1 MKTGWFG
8 GALRRIS
15 RGTLSAANRAVLQL
29 YLASEARQTQE
40 APPVPSRTRLRVS
53 LLAHVYY
60 PELLDEILACWM
72 NMPSGAACHL
82 TTPADTAEIV
92 HARVSALQRVTVTVV
107 ENRGR
112 DIAPFLTILRSGVLD
127 EDDAVLKI
135 HSKQSPHLAHGA
147 LLRRAMF
154 TSLAGRPAVIERI
167 LTVMADPSVGMVGW
181 RRVFMSSPRQW
192 HTNRSRVE
200 ALVATLSPPAE
211 PRLAFFGGSM
221 FWFRPAALR
230 SIAALPLSIEDF
242 EPEAGQ
248 LDGTL
253 HHALERC
260 FAIAAAASG
269 FSVRDT
275 HGNVLIDAQSATET
289 ASSAEAAKP

>member
-127 EDDAVLKI
+127 EDD
-135 HSKQSPHLAHGA
+135 
-147 LLRRAMF
+147 
-154 TSLAGRPAVIERI
+154 
-167 LTVMADPSVGMVGW
+167 
-181 RRVFMSSPRQW
+181 
-192 HTNRSRVE
+192 
-200 ALVATLSPPAE
+200 
-211 PRLAFFGGSM
+211 GG
-221 FWFRPAALR
+221 
-230 SIAALPLSIEDF
+230 
-242 EPEAGQ
+242 
-248 LDGTL
+248 
-253 HHALERC
+253 
-260 FAIAAAASG
+260 AAS
-269 FSVRDT
+269 
-275 HGNVLIDAQSATET
+275 Q
-289 ASSAEAAKP
+289 